1 MTPMTPAQ
9 VLERRRELL
18 LNQDT
23 DGFVDLF
30 APDGA
35 IELPFAGPD
44 LPPRLDGQQAIRDF
58 SNRAAASPLRI
69 EDLETVALHHTSDPE
84 VVIVEL
90 LSRVTVAATVS
101 LGAPLRPGGTSI
113 RVRFTVTEGPA
124 IRRRVQWA
132 LGDRITSLN
141 GPLVSTP

>member
-1 MTPMTPAQ
+1 MTEMTPVQ
-9 VLERRRELL
+9 VLERRRQLL

-44 LPPRLDGQQAIRDF
+44 LPARLDGQQAIRDF
-58 SNRAAASPLRI
+58 SSRAAASPLRI
-69 EDLETVALHHTSDPE
+69 DDLEAVAVHHTSDPE

-90 LSRVTVAATVS
+90 VSQVTDATTGQASAV
-101 LGAPLRPGGTSI
+101 RSI
-113 RVRFTVTEGPA
+113 QVFR
-124 IRRRVQWA
+124 IRDGKILLFRDYFNPTGLAEA
-132 LGDRITSLN
+132 LGS
-141 GPLVSTP
+141 

>member
-1 MTPMTPAQ
+1 MTTMTPAQ

-44 LPPRLDGQQAIRDF
+44 LPSRLDGQQAIRDF
-58 SNRAAASPLRI
+58 SSRAAASPLRI
-69 EDLETVALHHTSDPE
+69 DDLQTVAVHHTSDPE

-90 LSRVTVAATVS
+90 LSHVTFATTGRRLAVRSIQVFRIRDGKILLFRDYFNPNGLAVASADDA
-101 LGAPLRPGGTSI
+101 G
-113 RVRFTVTEGPA
+113 
-124 IRRRVQWA
+124 Q
-132 LGDRITSLN
+132 
-141 GPLVSTP
+141 

>member
-1 MTPMTPAQ
+1 MTTMTPAQ

-23 DGFVDLF
+23 EGFADLF
-30 APDGA
+30 AADGA

-69 EDLETVALHHTSDPE
+69 DDLVALHHTSDPE

-90 LSRVTVAATVS
+90 LSRVTLATTDRRLAVRS
-101 LGAPLRPGGTSI
+101 IQVFRIRYGKIVLFRDYFNPNGLADALRS
-113 RVRFTVTEGPA
+113 
-124 IRRRVQWA
+124 
-132 LGDRITSLN
+132 
-141 GPLVSTP
+141 

>member
-1 MTPMTPAQ
+1 MPSCAIRSSEPFRAAQQIAGIAAPATK
-9 VLERRRELL
+9 VRVTNL
-18 LNQDT
+18 
-23 DGFVDLF
+23 

-90 LSRVTVAATVS
+90 LSRVTVAATDCRLAV
-101 LGAPLRPGGTSI
+101 RSI
-113 RVRFTVTEGPA
+113 QVFR
-124 IRRRVQWA
+124 IRDGKIVLFRDYFNPNGLADA
-132 LGDRITSLN
+132 LGS
-141 GPLVSTP
+141 

>member
-1 MTPMTPAQ
+1 MTEMTPAQ

-44 LPPRLDGQQAIRDF
+44 LPARLDGQQAIRDF
-58 SNRAAASPLRI
+58 SNRTAASPLRI
-69 EDLETVALHHTSDPE
+69 DDLQTVALHHTSDPE

-90 LSRVTVAATVS
+90 LSQVTLAMTGRS
-101 LGAPLRPGGTSI
+101 LAVRSIQVFRIRDGKILLFRDYFNPNGLADALRS
-113 RVRFTVTEGPA
+113 
-124 IRRRVQWA
+124 
-132 LGDRITSLN
+132 
-141 GPLVSTP
+141 

>member
-1 MTPMTPAQ
+1 MTTMTPAQ

-18 LNQDT
+18 LSQDT

-44 LPPRLDGQQAIRDF
+44 LPPRLDGHQAIRDF
-58 SNRAAASPLRI
+58 SHRAAASPLRI
-69 EDLETVALHHTSDPE
+69 DDLETVAVHHTSDPE

-90 LSRVTVAATVS
+90 LSRVTFATTGQRLAV
-101 LGAPLRPGGTSI
+101 RSI
-113 RVRFTVTEGPA
+113 QVFR
-124 IRRRVQWA
+124 IRDGKILLFRDYFNPNGLADA
-132 LGDRITSLN
+132 LGS
-141 GPLVSTP
+141 

>member
-1 MTPMTPAQ
+1 MTTMTPAQ

-23 DGFVDLF
+23 DGFADLF

-44 LPPRLDGQQAIRDF
+44 LPSRLDGRQAIRDF
-58 SNRAAASPLRI
+58 SDRTAASPLRI

-90 LSRVTVAATVS
+90 LSQVTVATTGRRFAV
-101 LGAPLRPGGTSI
+101 RSI
-113 RVRFTVTEGPA
+113 QVFR
-124 IRRRVQWA
+124 IRDGKILLFRDYFNPNGLAGA
-132 LGDRITSLN
+132 LGS
-141 GPLVSTP
+141 

>member
-1 MTPMTPAQ
+1 MTHLTPVQ

-23 DGFVDLF
+23 EGFVDLF

-44 LPPRLDGQQAIRDF
+44 LPSRLDGRQAIRDF
-58 SNRAAASPLRI
+58 ASRAAASPLRI

-90 LSRVTVAATVS
+90 LSRVT
-101 LGAPLRPGGTSI
+101 LAPTDRRLAVRSI
-113 RVRFTVTEGPA
+113 QVFR
-124 IRRRVQWA
+124 IRDGKIVLFRDYFNPNGLADA
-132 LGDRITSLN
+132 LGS
-141 GPLVSTP
+141 

>member
-1 MTPMTPAQ
+1 MTAMTPAQ

-44 LPPRLDGQQAIRDF
+44 LPSRLNGQQAIRDF

-69 EDLETVALHHTSDPE
+69 DDLETVAVHHTRDPE

-90 LSRVTVAATVS
+90 LSRVTFATTGQRLAV
-101 LGAPLRPGGTSI
+101 RSI
-113 RVRFTVTEGPA
+113 QVFR
-124 IRRRVQWA
+124 IRDGKILLFRDYFNPNGLADA
-132 LGDRITSLN
+132 LGS
-141 GPLVSTP
+141 